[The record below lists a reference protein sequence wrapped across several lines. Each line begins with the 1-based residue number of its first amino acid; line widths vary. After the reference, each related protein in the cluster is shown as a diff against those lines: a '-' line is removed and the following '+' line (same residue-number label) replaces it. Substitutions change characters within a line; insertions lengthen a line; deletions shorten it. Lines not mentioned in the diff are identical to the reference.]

1 MDVLNCTSPT
11 KQVAF
16 PDVILRPM
24 KLLTLALC
32 ACLGLVQPVLAQH
45 EQHGGMAPKDIGTV
59 SFDNSCT
66 PATKTRFNEAVALL
80 HSFWFAEARAIFEG
94 VLKAD
99 PNCAI
104 AYWGI
109 ALTHWGNPFA
119 GQRSPQTIAA
129 GKAAIDKGLAAGS
142 PTPREK
148 AYIDAVAGLF
158 SSADVT
164 TQRARVV
171 GYEAAMEKLAAEYK
185 NDVEARIFWALAISQ
200 TALPTDKTFA
210 QNLRAAEVLE
220 PLYGKMP
227 NHPGIAHYIIHTYDV
242 PLLAPKALKAA
253 RAYADIAPAVPHA
266 LHMPSHT
273 FTRVGYWKESVST
286 NIRSATEAEKTGGLG
301 EALHAMDYQTYAY
314 LQMGQDADARKVVER
329 AAAATK
335 AAASAANATGAAG
348 TNSFALAA
356 IPARYAMERR
366 QWADAMALQPT
377 PAPTTPYTEAIT
389 HFARAVGA
397 ARAGKPAE
405 AAADIT
411 RLAAIRDREIEMKD
425 AYWSEQVDI
434 QRRVAEA
441 WVMYAEGKKAE
452 GIAALSAAA
461 DAEDKTDKSAVTP
474 GPLAPARELLG
485 FMLLEAGR
493 PKDALVAFE
502 AVTKKEPNRFLALYG
517 AGQAAEAAKQ
527 KSKAKG
533 YYKQIVEICK
543 DAGTERPEL
552 QYARKAAR

>member
-1 MDVLNCTSPT
+1 
-11 KQVAF
+11 
-16 PDVILRPM
+16 M

-32 ACLGLVQPVLAQH
+32 ACLGLVQPVFAQH
-45 EQHGGMAPKDIGTV
+45 EQHAGMAPKDIGTV
-59 SFDNSCT
+59 SFDNSCS

-94 VLKAD
+94 VLEAD
-99 PNCAI
+99 PDCAI

-109 ALTHWGNPFA
+109 GLTHWGNPFA
-119 GQRSPQTIAA
+119 GQRSPQVIAA
-129 GKAAIDKGLAAGS
+129 GKAAIDKGLATGS

-148 AYIDAVAGLF
+148 GYIDAVAGLF

-171 GYEAAMEKLAAEYK
+171 AYEAAMEKLAGEYK

-220 PLYGKMP
+220 PLYSKMP

-273 FTRVGYWKESVST
+273 FTRVGSWKESVST
-286 NIRSATEAEKTGGLG
+286 NIRSATEAEKTGGMG

-329 AAAATK
+329 AAAAATT
-335 AAASAANATGAAG
+335 APGAANATGAAG
-348 TNSFALAA
+348 ANSFALAA
-356 IPARYAMERR
+356 IPARYAMERG
-366 QWADAMALQPT
+366 QWADAMALQPA

-389 HFARAVGA
+389 HFARAIGA

-405 AAADIT
+405 AAADIA

-441 WVMYAEGKKAE
+441 WVMYAEGRKAE

-461 DAEDKTDKSAVTP
+461 DAEDQTDKSAVTP

-485 FMLLEAGR
+485 FMLLDANR

-517 AGQAAEAAKQ
+517 AGKAAEATKQ
-527 KSKAKG
+527 KSKARG
-533 YYKQIVEICK
+533 YFKQIVEICE